1 MAPILLDAVTS
12 FARIDAWQPVTNF
25 RTTSISPRQHALCR
39 GVCVGSCVVWGRSLD
54 FTSPASSTC
63 LISFQQY
70 LSRSSLSPC
79 WCFARAFWRLRIF
92 LPCVLSGVIDCQA
105 NRYGFG
111 TFRKSPW
118 PSGRVLLCVCWKP
131 SMMSMGFPSKFG
143 FATA

>member
-1 MAPILLDAVTS
+1 M
-12 FARIDAWQPVTNF
+12 
-25 RTTSISPRQHALCR
+25 
-39 GVCVGSCVVWGRSLD
+39 
-54 FTSPASSTC
+54 
-63 LISFQQY
+63 
-70 LSRSSLSPC
+70 
-79 WCFARAFWRLRIF
+79 RIF

-143 FATA
+143 FRDRMNARTLDSPCGNTTGLLAPGGTQS